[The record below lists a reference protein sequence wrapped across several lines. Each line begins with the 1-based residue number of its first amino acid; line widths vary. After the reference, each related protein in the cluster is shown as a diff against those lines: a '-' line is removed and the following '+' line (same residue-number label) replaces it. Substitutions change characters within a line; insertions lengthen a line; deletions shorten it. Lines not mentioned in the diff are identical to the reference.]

1 MHACFVET
9 SSWGHCKNYLKVR
22 WHRSHEGSRTLT
34 ISLHTM
40 HKLSISEVSK
50 SSTSAAISSRNNGLL
65 EVLLSDGGS
74 LPLSRVTLSLPTPSE
89 LMSSAELELHSCTGL
104 WWWPSGSWAG
114 PGIHAGP
121 ERGAWPHSWP
131 RECKLM
137 LRKFQRVYWLLAVYT
152 VRGEMSTLRKT
163 FPDCIC
169 RYVRCSPVPRPFR
182 ILLPNAF
189 SVRLIPG
196 TQLNVM
202 TS

>member
-1 MHACFVET
+1 MYQWLLLTAIGKRNTLRSFKTKFESWLLCLSEAQYIDMRACFVET

-104 WWWPSGSWAG
+104 WWWPSGSWEG
-114 PGIHAGP
+114 PGIHA
-121 ERGAWPHSWP
+121 ALS
-131 RECKLM
+131 L
-137 LRKFQRVYWLLAVYT
+137 
-152 VRGEMSTLRKT
+152 
-163 FPDCIC
+163 
-169 RYVRCSPVPRPFR
+169 VPRPNFSR
-182 ILLPNAF
+182 APCGLAENFSTRPQGARKKLGLGTRLLRWA
-189 SVRLIPG
+189 RAR
-196 TQLNVM
+196 
-202 TS
+202 